1 MRSHPV
7 LIILSSCCSAW
18 DKNENVCVTSPKDIP
33 YNRDTAIKWL
43 LLKPGPRPWTWT
55 QKNYT
60 WTVKNLDLEK
70 PGP

>member
-55 QKNYT
+55 
-60 WTVKNLDLEK
+60 LDSEKLHLDCEK
-70 PGP
+70 PRP